1 MKETILT
8 AIQING
14 PLKRKELL
22 IQVNDWIDMFSH
34 KKPINDRKMRLLI
47 AELIQ
52 DGEPISSSEKGYSII
67 RNVDQLRNAVNY
79 LKQKAKSISI
89 RGNTLIGNYD
99 QKYQDAPANL
109 QFKLF

>member
-1 MKETILT
+1 MKQAILLE
-8 AIQING
+8 IIRCVY
-14 PLKRKELL
+14 PVKRRILL
-22 IQVNDWIDMFSH
+22 HNVRMKFPDLS
-34 KKPINDRKMRLLI
+34 DRKIRLLI

-79 LKQKAKSISI
+79 LKAKSKSLAI

>member
-1 MKETILT
+1 MKELILSEIKKGVIKRRDLLHLIS
-8 AIQING
+8 IQ
-14 PLKRKELL
+14 E
-22 IQVNDWIDMFSH
+22 
-34 KKPINDRKMRLLI
+34 PITDRKMRLLI